1 MRTAMKIR
9 SPKDFWSGLIFVA
22 MGVGFVALAS
32 QYRMGDLHRMGPG
45 LFPAMVGG
53 LLAALGAIVAA
64 RSLVSDGPAVAAF
77 QVRPLA
83 FGLLSIVLFGLALQF
98 LGLVIAVAVLVLV
111 GAYASREVR
120 PLQNMALAV
129 VMVAFSVGVFVWL
142 LGLPLPLWPQW

>member
-1 MRTAMKIR
+1 MKIR

-22 MGVGFVALAS
+22 IGVAFVALAS

-45 LFPAMVGG
+45 LFPTMVGG
-53 LLAALGAIVAA
+53 LLAALGAIVALRA
-64 RSLVSDGPAVAAF
+64 LVFEGPPVAAF
-77 QVRPLA
+77 EVRPLA

-98 LGLVIAVAVLVLV
+98 LGLVVAVAVLVLV
-111 GAYASREVR
+111 GSYASREVR

-129 VMVAFSVGVFVWL
+129 VMVAFSVGVFVLL